1 MFFFFDKD
9 ESIFENIKHIKGY
22 ITFTVVILKFIHIK
36 LVSHFY
42 FSFSLIYEFV
52 PNLVIYLYFDSFFS
66 AVFGFNLNF
75 AYFVI
80 TA

>member
-1 MFFFFDKD
+1 MRKSQF
-9 ESIFENIKHIKGY
+9 SIKVNDIKGY

-36 LVSHFY
+36 LVSHCIY
-42 FSFSLIYEFV
+42 SFSLIYEFV
-52 PNLVIYLYFDSFFS
+52 PNLVIYLYFDSVFS
-66 AVFGFNLNF
+66 AVFGFYLNF